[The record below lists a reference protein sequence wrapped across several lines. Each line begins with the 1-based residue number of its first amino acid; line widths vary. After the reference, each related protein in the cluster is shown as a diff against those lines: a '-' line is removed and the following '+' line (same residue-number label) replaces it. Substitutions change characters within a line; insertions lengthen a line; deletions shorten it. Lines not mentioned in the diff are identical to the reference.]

1 MRIITRFVLL
11 VALCTLAAGSSYAI
25 PTLSMT
31 ETIETNRYV
40 GYDHHTYD
48 YFSDIR
54 FYTLHDDGSQT
65 MGYWIGTHGDLLS
78 QLDWTHTLPADLN
91 VPPDIIRRAT
101 LWINGSAI
109 DENGNMIEIN
119 GTFTWS
125 PLNNSFDDNTLY
137 DLTDVDVPGFWNNG
151 SLDVSIFAG
160 ERSFRINK
168 AALALDY
175 TSVPEPLTFSLF
187 GLGLLGVGLARRRM
201 KA

>member
-1 MRIITRFVLL
+1 MRSLSRILL
-11 VALCTLAAGSSYAI
+11 AVSFLLLMTGASFAF

-31 ETIETNRYV
+31 ETVETDRYV
-40 GYDHHTYD
+40 AYDNHTYD
-48 YFSDIR
+48 FFSDVR
-54 FYTLHDDGSQT
+54 FYTDHEDGSQT
-65 MGYWIGTHGDLLS
+65 MGYWIGTHDDLMSELS
-78 QLDWTHTLPADLN
+78 WSHTLPADLQ

-119 GTFTWS
+119 GTFTWN
-125 PLNNSFDDNTLY
+125 PLNNAFQDNTLY

-151 SLDVSIFAG
+151 RLDVSIFAG
-160 ERSFRINK
+160 ERAFRINK

-187 GLGLLGVGLARRRM
+187 GLGLLGIGIARRRR
-201 KA
+201 